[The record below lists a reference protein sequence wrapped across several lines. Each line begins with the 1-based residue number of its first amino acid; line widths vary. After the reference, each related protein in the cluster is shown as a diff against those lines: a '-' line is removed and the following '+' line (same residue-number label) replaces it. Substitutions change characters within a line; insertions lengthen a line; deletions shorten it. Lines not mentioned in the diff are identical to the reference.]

1 MLGIHAIGA
10 DPDLQGIAL
19 KGVGSFEVNGLSC
32 ERTTAHQLADVW
44 SEGPDG
50 PAVDLTWVG

>member
-19 KGVGSFEVNGLSC
+19 KGVGSFEVNVLAC
-32 ERTTAHQLADVW
+32 ERTTAHQLADVG

-50 PAVDLTWVG
+50 PVVDLTWVG

>member
-19 KGVGSFEVNGLSC
+19 KGVGSFEVNVLAC
-32 ERTTAHQLADVW
+32 ECPTAHQFADVG

-50 PAVDLTWVG
+50 PVVNLTWVG